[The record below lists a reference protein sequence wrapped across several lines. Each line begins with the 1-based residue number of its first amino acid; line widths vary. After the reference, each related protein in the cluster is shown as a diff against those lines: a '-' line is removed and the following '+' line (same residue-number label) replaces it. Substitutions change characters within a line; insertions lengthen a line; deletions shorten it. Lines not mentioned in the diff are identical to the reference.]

1 MWRGRQNKSPSASHQ
16 GDLSGTE
23 QCHAYHLVCCFHTPP
38 TKKGAVLLIFSYHLM
53 CDTSFTPRRVAKGH
67 HTHPFRCN
75 TILAITRIYVSL
87 IWFQPDYHPPLY
99 YTVDCVF
106 CSVFLFPY
114 TFATWF
120 CSSAVLL
127 FPSFPTFGRLQQW
140 KTIVNSTPHKCRWN
154 SNIRRKPLSKPCY
167 PALSSQKS
175 RKWKYLTTSRLEI
188 CQKIYTTGFS
198 SQKFYTLKETA
209 YMH

>member
-1 MWRGRQNKSPSASHQ
+1 MDGEAFFSRGGAGKDSKFVERGGP
-16 GDLSGTE
+16 GRG
-23 QCHAYHLVCCFHTPP
+23 TPP
-38 TKKGAVLLIFSYHLM
+38 PRGEGSPRGGASIPV
-53 CDTSFTPRRVAKGH
+53 CDTSFTPRRVAQGH
-67 HTHPFRCN
+67 HTHPLRCN

-87 IWFQPDYHPPLY
+87 IWFQPDYHRPLY

-127 FPSFPTFGRLQQW
+127 FPCFPTFGRLQQW

-209 YMH
+209 